1 MRTRFVLFAF
11 TIAAVS
17 VAASVG
23 ISAQDDM
30 RKLFESGQFQ
40 KVVEQTPDDAPA
52 EAQYLKGL
60 AQLRLGQ
67 NDGAKAAFARL
78 PAGGD
83 AWRSVGDSA
92 VALIDGNQDGALEAA
107 RAAVAA
113 DASLAAAQYQLGLA
127 LEARGE
133 NPAAADAFAKAA
145 EANPQMAYAHYNAG
159 MNYYK
164 AKRIDRMAVYF
175 ENFLKL
181 APNAPEKPAV
191 ESIMRTVRGRQ

>member
-1 MRTRFVLFAF
+1 MRTRFFQFAL
-11 TIAAVS
+11 TIAAV
-17 VAASVG
+17 AAAGVC
-23 ISAQDDM
+23 ITAQEET

-40 KVVEQTPDDAPA
+40 AVVDQTPDDSPA

-60 AQLRLGQ
+60 ALLKLGQ
-67 NDGAKAAFARL
+67 NDGAKGAFGRL
-78 PAGGD
+78 EGGGD
-83 AWRSVGDSA
+83 AWRSVGQSA
-92 VALIDGNQDGALEAA
+92 AALVDGNQDGALEAA

-113 DASLAAAQYQLGLA
+113 DGGLAAAQYQLGLV

-133 NPAAADAFAKAA
+133 NQPAADAFAKAA

-159 MNYYK
+159 MNFYK
-164 AKRIDRMAVYF
+164 AKRVDRMAVYF

-191 ESIMRTVRGRQ
+191 ESIMRTVRGR

>member
-1 MRTRFVLFAF
+1 MRARFVRFVL
-11 TIAAVS
+11 TIAAAT
-17 VAASVG
+17 VAAAVG
-23 ISAQDDM
+23 VNAQDDT

-67 NDGAKAAFARL
+67 TDGAKAAFARL
-78 PAGGD
+78 PPGGD
-83 AWRSVGDSA
+83 AWRSVGESA
-92 VALIDGNQDGALEAA
+92 VALIDGNQDGALDAA

-113 DASLAAAQYQLGLA
+113 DASLAAAQYQLGLT
-127 LEARGE
+127 LEARGD
-133 NPAAADAFAKAA
+133 NPAAADAFAKSA